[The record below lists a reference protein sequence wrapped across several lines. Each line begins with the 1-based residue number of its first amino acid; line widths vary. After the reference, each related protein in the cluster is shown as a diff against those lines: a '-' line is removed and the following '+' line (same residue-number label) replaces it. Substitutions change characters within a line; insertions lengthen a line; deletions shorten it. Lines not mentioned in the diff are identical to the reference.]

1 LKSIVIEYNFFNS
14 PLVNDSVPGE
24 RLLSRTAALTSS
36 STTAFDSKDM
46 AKLSPEALQQAQQR
60 TLDRL
65 NQVKTHF
72 DKTKGTGR
80 FGGKVAILTGVGSE
94 KGIG

>member
-1 LKSIVIEYNFFNS
+1 
-14 PLVNDSVPGE
+14 
-24 RLLSRTAALTSS
+24 
-36 STTAFDSKDM
+36 M

-72 DKTKGTGR
+72 DQTKGSARFHGR
-80 FGGKVAILTGVGSE
+80 VAILTGVGSE